1 MPHNTTAVFVLNRGG
16 SSFSSAARLLH
27 NDAQDLYPRQRY
39 QYTNHLASS
48 SMSTYAKNFYTCDF
62 RRDVEGIE
70 NIIQKGKRVRKKMRI
85 VCVCVYICMYV
96 YIEKEQ
102 KKIEKERERAIKKER
117 KKEREDT
124 NVLRLVNSVTTRR
137 ALTRTQARLHA

>member
-1 MPHNTTAVFVLNRGG
+1 
-16 SSFSSAARLLH
+16 
-27 NDAQDLYPRQRY
+27 
-39 QYTNHLASS
+39 
-48 SMSTYAKNFYTCDF
+48 
-62 RRDVEGIE
+62 
-70 NIIQKGKRVRKKMRI
+70 
-85 VCVCVYICMYV
+85 MYV

-137 ALTRTQARLHA
+137 ALTRT